1 MRKSSLFI
9 VACGLTAGLW
19 SPASAQDVNLDCN
32 LPQDSMSYYCNHR
45 DQFGKN
51 APAST
56 MNPYDPDR
64 PGIPATTG
72 SIMGQAGPMP
82 AHANEAYCAQRY
94 RTYDPANHTF
104 RGNDGRRHLCQ

>member
-19 SPASAQDVNLDCN
+19 TPAIAQDVNLDCSVV
-32 LPQDSMSYYCNHR
+32 PDSMTYYCNHR

-51 APAST
+51 APAPA
-56 MNPYDPDR
+56 MDPYGPDR
-64 PGIPATTG
+64 PGMTTG
-72 SIMGQAGPMP
+72 SVMGQAGPMQ
-82 AHANEAYCAQRY
+82 AQTNEAYCAQRY
-94 RTYDPANHTF
+94 RTYDPATHTF